1 MVEELWKVV
10 DVETMSTKQFIA
22 ALSSK
27 CVGVDLGPKEKMIRA
42 KLSDITESIEK
53 EKATVE
59 QEQERQEQVTRERAV
74 QETREDLECMAI
86 EAEEAGERATREC
99 AQRDAVHVVEREVA
113 EAEEARAL
121 H

>member
-27 CVGVDLGPKEKMIRA
+27 CVGVDLGPKEKMIKV
-42 KLSDITESIEK
+42 KLSEITESIEK
-53 EKATVE
+53 GKATVE

-74 QETREDLECMAI
+74 QGAREDLERMAI
-86 EAEEAGERATREC
+86 ETEEAGERAAREW
-99 AQRDAVHVVEREVA
+99 ALREAVHVVEREA
-113 EAEEARAL
+113 TEAEEARVL
-121 H
+121 R